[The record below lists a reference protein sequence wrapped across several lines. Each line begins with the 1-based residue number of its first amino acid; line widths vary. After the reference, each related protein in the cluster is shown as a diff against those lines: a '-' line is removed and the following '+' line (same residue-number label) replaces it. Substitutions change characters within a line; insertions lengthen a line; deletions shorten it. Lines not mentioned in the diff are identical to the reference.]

1 MLNSFNLDL
10 WTCPKVII
18 YVHQIIMGSQLSVLN
33 WHSTSIQFLIE
44 RVYDLTVVHHGEFNV
59 NCTH

>member
-33 WHSTSIQFLIE
+33 WH
-44 RVYDLTVVHHGEFNV
+44 
-59 NCTH
+59 